1 MYFYILILCV
11 NTITSMINTDA
22 FFDFTDFQVPLCA
35 VQPTAFVWVRE
46 GPLDSNS
53 VNGDR
58 RVRVHVG
65 GPCYLVVVLCGVVF
79 VLGLQRRTTTQ
90 YREKTN

>member
-1 MYFYILILCV
+1 
-11 NTITSMINTDA
+11 MINTNA

-58 RVRVHVG
+58 RVRVHVN

-79 VLGLQRRTTTQ
+79 VLGLQRRSDALQLTHYNTVSG
-90 YREKTN
+90 KNKLNK